1 MSMIINPYFSNVG
14 GCANV
19 QGLNL
24 QVGTGTTNIFQYP
37 AYGFFNFS
45 WTSMI
50 WNAAE
55 MAGAKQITGIEIE
68 IGGYT
73 VPYTYDNQTIKLAH
87 LAPGTTTFD
96 AFPAVDWSDMP
107 VSDVSIVKTFNWT
120 ISTSGWLVINFDT
133 PFCYDGTSNLI
144 LGWENRDGS
153 WTSGFGFAESTL
165 ITNKGAFANNDPAF
179 PTGDGFRYSYRM
191 NIRFKY

>member
-1 MSMIINPYFSNVG
+1 MSMIINPYLINLG
-14 GCANV
+14 GCVNV

-37 AYGFFNFS
+37 AYGLYNFS

-50 WNAAE
+50 WDAAE
-55 MAGAKQITGIEIE
+55 MAGTKQITGIEIE

-73 VPYTYDNQTIKLAH
+73 VPYTYNNQTIKLAH
-87 LAPGTTTFD
+87 LDPATTQFD
-96 AFPAVDWSDMP
+96 NNPAVNWSDMP
-107 VSDVSIVKTFNWT
+107 VSDVTIVKTFNWT

-133 PFCYDGTSNLI
+133 PFCYNGTSNLI

-153 WTSGFGFAESTL
+153 WAFGYGYAESTL
-165 ITNKGAFANNDPAF
+165 ISRKGAYKNNDPAF
-179 PTGDGFRYSYRM
+179 PTGNGNRYSYRM

>member
-1 MSMIINPYFSNVG
+1 MIINSYIFDSPSGCVPVVG
-14 GCANV
+14 T
-19 QGLNL
+19 NL

-37 AYGFFNFS
+37 AYGLFDFS

-73 VPYTYDNQTIKLAH
+73 VPYTYNNQTIKLAH
-87 LAPGTTTFD
+87 LAPATTTFD
-96 AFPAVDWSDMP
+96 INPAINWSDMP
-107 VSDVSIVKTFNWT
+107 VSNVTIVKTFNWT
-120 ISTSGWLVINFDT
+120 ISTNGWLVINFDT

-153 WTSGFGFAESTL
+153 WTSGYGSAESTL
-165 ITNKGAFANNDPAF
+165 ITNKGAYANQDTTY
-179 PTGDGFRYSYRM
+179 PTGNGSRLSYRM

>member
-1 MSMIINPYFSNVG
+1 MIINSYIFDSPSGCVPVVG
-14 GCANV
+14 T
-19 QGLNL
+19 NL

-37 AYGFFNFS
+37 AYGLFDFS

-55 MAGAKQITGIEIE
+55 MAGTKQITGIEIE

-73 VPYTYDNQTIKLAH
+73 VPYTYNNQTIKLAH
-87 LAPGTTTFD
+87 LAPATTTFD
-96 AFPAVDWSDMP
+96 FNPAIDWSDMP
-107 VSDVSIVKTFNWT
+107 VSDVTIVKTFNWT
-120 ISTSGWLVINFDT
+120 ISTNGWLVINFDT
-133 PFCYDGTSNLI
+133 PFCYNGTSNLI

-153 WTSGFGFAESTL
+153 WTSGFGYAESTL
-165 ITNKGAFANNDPAF
+165 ILSKGAYANQDMSY
-179 PTGDGFRYSYRM
+179 PTGNGNSLSYRM

>member
-1 MSMIINPYFSNVG
+1 MSIIINPYLSNSG
-14 GCANV
+14 GCVNV

-37 AYGFFNFS
+37 AYGLFDFS

-55 MAGAKQITGIEIE
+55 MAGTKQITGIEIE

-73 VPYTYDNQTIKLAH
+73 VPYTYNNQTIKLAH
-87 LAPGTTTFD
+87 LAPATTQFD
-96 AFPAVDWSDMP
+96 ANPAINWSDMP
-107 VSDVSIVKTFNWT
+107 VSDVTVVKSFNWT
-120 ISTSGWLVINFDT
+120 ISTNGWLVINFDT
-133 PFCYDGTSNLI
+133 NFCYNGTSNLI

-153 WTSGFGFAESTL
+153 WTSGYGYAESTL
-165 ITNKGAFANNDPAF
+165 ITNKGAYANQDMAY
-179 PTGDGFRYSYRM
+179 PTGNGTRYSYRM